1 MFGDGTHATE
11 VFPFGLYLEDNT
23 NLEVPNIQYIDA
35 VWNWND
41 QIIRLVGT
49 MIIVFIAIPLL
60 VLLIF
65 LSHIPTRDELE

>member
-1 MFGDGTHATE
+1 MFGDGTNATE
-11 VFPFGLYLEDNT
+11 VFPFGLHLEDNT

-35 VWNWND
+35 KWNWND

-49 MIIVFIAIPLL
+49 MIMVFIAMPLL

-65 LSHIPTRDELE
+65 LSYMPT